1 MVHSLSGKQQTDSQ
15 AADEKLMHIRNKRRN
30 NTLYISKI
38 SYEKTGFR
46 LVD

>member
-1 MVHSLSGKQQTDSQ
+1 
-15 AADEKLMHIRNKRRN
+15 MHIRNKRRN

-46 LVD
+46 LVDWMKEQTSSNIVNINQ